1 MCVLVGGLLEP
12 VGASGC
18 HLLIWGRRGK
28 EDGLGGSRFL
38 ANYVGPEIAK
48 EGYNDYSR
56 LVGTRGLIWRCVCG
70 SQ

>member
-1 MCVLVGGLLEP
+1 MLVGGLLEP

-18 HLLIWGRRGK
+18 HLLLWGRRGK
-28 EDGLGGSRFL
+28 EDGLGGIKISDC
-38 ANYVGPEIAK
+38 VGPEIAK

-56 LVGTRGLIWRCVCG
+56 LVGTRGLIWRCVCS